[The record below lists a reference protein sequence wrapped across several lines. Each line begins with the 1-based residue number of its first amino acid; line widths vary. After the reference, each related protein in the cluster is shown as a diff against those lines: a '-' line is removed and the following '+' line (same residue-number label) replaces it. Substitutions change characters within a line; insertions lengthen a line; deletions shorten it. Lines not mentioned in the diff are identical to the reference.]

1 MSRNLES
8 RIERLEK
15 YNANSKIFVT
25 YYFSPEETREDAEA
39 RFERTH
45 GFKMSDSDNAIVIN
59 FCPA

>member
-15 YNANSKIFVT
+15 CNADSRIFVA

-39 RFERTH
+39 RFERAH
-45 GFKMSDSDNAIVIN
+45 GFKMPDNAIVIN
-59 FCPA
+59 YCPA